1 MEKKKQ
7 KKSIIKEKQNK
18 KIDLLSIKKLDALMK
33 LRLIVGLIFTLS
45 TLSIILVFITD
56 FWLPGILILF
66 SYILVIIL
74 TIKLFTIKKL

>member
-1 MEKKKQ
+1 MEKK
-7 KKSIIKEKQNK
+7 KKSIIKEKENK
-18 KIDLLSIKKLDALMK
+18 KIDLLSINKLDTLMK

-66 SYILVIIL
+66 SYILLLVL
-74 TIKLFTIKKL
+74 TIKLFIIKKL

>member
-7 KKSIIKEKQNK
+7 KKSIIKEKENK
-18 KIDLLSIKKLDALMK
+18 KIDLFSINKLDALMK

-66 SYILVIIL
+66 SYIMLCFL
-74 TIKLFTIKKL
+74 TIKLFIIRKL